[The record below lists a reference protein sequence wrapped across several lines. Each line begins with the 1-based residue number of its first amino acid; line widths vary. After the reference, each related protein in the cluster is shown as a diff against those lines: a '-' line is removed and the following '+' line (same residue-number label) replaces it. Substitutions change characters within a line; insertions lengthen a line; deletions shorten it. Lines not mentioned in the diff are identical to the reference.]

1 MSLLHTCY
9 ELAKNLLHSTSKQV
23 RFCAKEY
30 RIGDT
35 SYSYAYGRKKICKG
49 SAILVWPFFVTKELE
64 KCRKRAAETSG
75 FCRRLSEHE
84 PHFSRTS
91 QKRNALFRICG
102 ETTKTHEKRDFGRR
116 RHRQDQNTKLK
127 GQFWKPSIKGF
138 VLENAEGK
146 GKCRSIY
153 ALIFFLLFVQS
164 AQIGDKHSQNK

>member
-9 ELAKNLLHSTSKQV
+9 ELAKNLLHFTSKQV
-23 RFCAKEY
+23 RFLRERISDRWHFLLVRPKENMQ
-30 RIGDT
+30 RLCHSGM
-35 SYSYAYGRKKICKG
+35 A
-49 SAILVWPFFVTKELE
+49 FFVTKRLE

-75 FCRRLSEHE
+75 FCRGLSEHE
-84 PHFSRTS
+84 LHFSRRTS
-91 QKRNALFRICG
+91 QKRNALFRICD

-127 GQFWKPSIKGF
+127 GQFWKPPIKGF

-146 GKCRSIY
+146 GKSRSIY